1 MNKINCIIV
10 DDEPI
15 AREILETHLAK
26 LEHISVVASCED
38 AMSALNRIEQG
49 GIDLVLLDINM
60 PDVTGLSLKRML
72 GDKVP
77 VIFTT
82 AHREYALEGFD
93 LNAVDYLLKPVTL
106 ERLTK
111 ALSKFSA
118 SLPVAADLPVSH
130 MFVRA
135 DRKMVRVDFKDILYL
150 ESYSDY
156 VKIHLTEGVLVT
168 RELISKLNA
177 QLPKAGFLRIHRSYV
192 VSLDK
197 VTAYT
202 NESVEIE
209 GKVLVLSRSYKEEV
223 LERLSG
229 DN

>member
-1 MNKINCIIV
+1 MKPIKCIIV

-15 AREILETHLAK
+15 AREIIATHLGK
-26 LEHISVVASCED
+26 LDYVSVLGDYED

-49 GIDLVLLDINM
+49 DVDLIFLDINM
-60 PDVTGLSLKRML
+60 PEISGLSLKRML
-72 GDKVP
+72 GDKVR

-106 ERLTK
+106 ERLIKGLTRFREMSG
-111 ALSKFSA
+111 AES
-118 SLPVAADLPVSH
+118 DQVSH
-130 MFVRA
+130 TFVRA
-135 DRKMVRVDFKDILYL
+135 DRKMVRVDFADILYL

-156 VKIHLTEGVLVT
+156 VKIHLTDGVLIT
-168 RELISKLNA
+168 RESISKLNA
-177 QLPKAGFLRIHRSYV
+177 GLPSSSFLRIHRSYV
-192 VSLDK
+192 VAVDK

-202 NESVEIE
+202 NESVEVA

-223 LERLSG
+223 LKRLG
-229 DN
+229 N